1 MRSRLVAWSIAAFV
15 ALTTLPASADEA
27 DRVHAEEQGGGR
39 SGFWTSREPA
49 TNGAYRW
56 RLLGIGVGLVLIT
69 GTSAIL
75 GYFSDVP
82 FWRGVLGRDPLSDE
96 MLEARLDHFR
106 EFFRSALEP

>member
-1 MRSRLVAWSIAAFV
+1 M
-15 ALTTLPASADEA
+15 TTRQGSA
-27 DRVHAEEQGGGR
+27 G
-39 SGFWTSREPA
+39 
-49 TNGAYRW
+49 
-56 RLLGIGVGLVLIT
+56 GVGAEAPPEPPTGEGRFRKHDSEQLIIT